1 MMDSDVKKFNV
12 TLEDTTY
19 EKVALLVTYIGEYI
33 TTNDIQAIMSL
44 PKEEKIALCDGWG
57 DIIEECTIGDIE
69 SLNEYKL

>member
-44 PKEEKIALCDGWG
+44 PKEEKIALCDGCYG
-57 DIIEECTIGDIE
+57 NCGGCPFKNIY
-69 SLNEYKL
+69 LN